1 MNAATIDQVRR
12 PPTTQLAPVIPGFG
26 TLESFELMQ
35 RGARLLASGT
45 LVPSAY
51 RLVIE
56 KYDRYGNLTESR
68 ENPAALSNCVV
79 ALNMAIRMN
88 ADPVMVMQN
97 LHIIEGRP
105 SWSSP
110 WIIAQINN
118 CGRFSP
124 LRFDMKPLGK
134 RVVEHVGFEWSK
146 DGQGKSSRR
155 EVKTPVEIEDIQ
167 CIAWVIEKGTGERL
181 ESSPISIGLSVMEGW
196 YTKNGSKWKTMP
208 DQMLRY
214 RSAAF
219 FGRIYAPELLMGL
232 PAADELEDTII
243 DVKEQPDGKYAA
255 DVDALREQ
263 AAAQRPAAEEPA
275 RTRKDTQGATTVES
289 KDVPPEGPK
298 ADPAPAASNASQAP
312 APAPAAAPAPSPTP
326 TPAAQT
332 PASAI
337 GTEFDPPAQEGEL
350 FGGSGPQ
357 YTHEDTLEMAIDFAS
372 KGDYDS
378 ALDLKMGLPDQMKK
392 RIDAAIQS
400 HKDEV
405 AQAAK
410 AQAKPAATERPRR
423 SYSV

>member
-1 MNAATIDQVRR
+1 MTAATLDQVRR

-56 KYDRYGNLTESR
+56 KYDRYGNVTESR

-124 LRFDMKPLGK
+124 LRFEMKALGK
-134 RVVEHVGFEWSK
+134 RTIEHVGFEWRK
-146 DGQGKSSRR
+146 EGQQGKATRH
-155 EVKTPVEIEDIQ
+155 EVRTPVEIDDIQ
-167 CIAWVIEKGTGERL
+167 CIAWVVEKGTGERL

-232 PAADELEDTII
+232 PAADEVEDTII
-243 DVKEQPDGKYAA
+243 DVKEQPDGRYAA
-255 DVDALREQ
+255 DVDELRSKAPQPNPASESARQKQ
-263 AAAQRPAAEEPA
+263 AE
-275 RTRKDTQGATTVES
+275 GATTVES
-289 KDVPPEGPK
+289 TDLPPAGQTATSAQTAAAAPSKESPK
-298 ADPAPAASNASQAP
+298 TAAPSGTDAP
-312 APAPAAAPAPSPTP
+312 PAAA
-326 TPAAQT
+326 AQVGMEFDDQGGNP
-332 PASAI
+332 PAS
-337 GTEFDPPAQEGEL
+337 
-350 FGGSGPQ
+350 SNGPT
-357 YTHEDTLEMAIDFAS
+357 YTHEDTLELAIDFAS

-378 ALDLKMGLPDQMKK
+378 ALDLKHSLPADMKK
-392 RIDAAIQS
+392 RIDTAIQG
-400 HKDEV
+400 HKNEV

-410 AQAKPAATERPRR
+410 VAPEKQAPSERPRR

>member
-1 MNAATIDQVRR
+1 M
-12 PPTTQLAPVIPGFG
+12 
-26 TLESFELMQ
+26 
-35 RGARLLASGT
+35 
-45 LVPSAY
+45 
-51 RLVIE
+51 VIE
-56 KYDRYGNLTESR
+56 KYDRYGNVTESR

-124 LRFDMKPLGK
+124 LRFEMKQLGT
-134 RVVEHVGFEWSK
+134 RVVEHVSFEWS
-146 DGQGKSSRR
+146 GPQGNRQR
-155 EVKTPVEIEDIQ
+155 HEVKTSVEIQDVQ
-167 CIAWVIEKGTGERL
+167 CIAWVIEKGSGERL
-181 ESSPISIGLSVMEGW
+181 ESSPISIGLAVMEGW

-232 PAADELEDTII
+232 PAVEELEDTII
-243 DVKEQPDGKYAA
+243 DVEKQPDGKYAA
-255 DVDALREQ
+255 DVDVLRQQ
-263 AAAQRPAAEEPA
+263 AEAQRPAGEEPA
-275 RTRKDTQGATTVES
+275 RARKDTQGATTVES
-289 KDVPPEGPK
+289 KDIPPAESK
-298 ADPAPAASNASQAP
+298 SAPASAAPTPAP
-312 APAPAAAPAPSPTP
+312 APAPTP
-326 TPAAQT
+326 TPSPVAQT

-337 GTEFDPPAQEGEL
+337 GTEFDRPAHAGEL
-350 FGGSGPQ
+350 FAGSGPQ
-357 YTHEDTLEMAIDFAS
+357 YTDQDTLEMAIEFAS

-378 ALDLKMGLPDQMKK
+378 ALDLKLNLPEQMKK

-405 AQAAK
+405 AQSAK
-410 AQAKPAATERPRR
+410 KQAPTERPRR
-423 SYSV
+423 SYNV

>member
-1 MNAATIDQVRR
+1 MNATTLEQTRR
-12 PPTTQLAPVIPGFG
+12 PPTAQQLAPVIPGFG

-56 KYDRYGNLTESR
+56 KYDRYGNVTESR

-124 LRFDMKPLGK
+124 LRFEMKSLGK
-134 RVVEHVGFEWSK
+134 RVVEHVGFEWT
-146 DGQGKSSRR
+146 GESRNR
-155 EVKTPVEIEDIQ
+155 TRHEVKTAVEIDDIQ
-167 CIAWVIEKGTGERL
+167 CIAWVVEKGTGERL
-181 ESSPISIGLSVMEGW
+181 ESSPISIGLAVMEGW

-232 PAADELEDTII
+232 PAVEELEDTII

-263 AAAQRPAAEEPA
+263 AAAQRPAAEEQA
-275 RTRKDTQGATTVES
+275 RARKDTQGATTVES

-298 ADPAPAASNASQAP
+298 AGPAPAASNVSQ
-312 APAPAAAPAPSPTP
+312 APAPSPTP
-326 TPAAQT
+326 APAAAAQT

-337 GTEFDPPAQEGEL
+337 GTEFDRPEQAGEL

-392 RIDAAIQS
+392 RIDMAIQS

-405 AQAAK
+405 AQTAK
-410 AQAKPAATERPRR
+410 STQAKQASAERPRR
-423 SYSV
+423 SYNV

>member
-1 MNAATIDQVRR
+1 MNATTLEQTRR
-12 PPTTQLAPVIPGFG
+12 PPTTQQLAPVIPGFG

-56 KYDRYGNLTESR
+56 KYDRYGNVTESR

-124 LRFDMKPLGK
+124 LRFEMKPLGK
-134 RVVEHVGFEWSK
+134 RTIEHVGFEWRK
-146 DGQGKSSRR
+146 EGQATKATRH
-155 EVKTPVEIEDIQ
+155 EVRTQVEIDDIQ
-167 CIAWVIEKGTGERL
+167 CIAWVVEKGTGERL
-181 ESSPISIGLSVMEGW
+181 ESSPISIGLAVMEGW

-232 PAADELEDTII
+232 PTKDELEDTII
-243 DVKEQPDGKYAA
+243 DVTEQPDGKYAA

-263 AAAQRPAAEEPA
+263 AAAQRPAAEEPPRA
-275 RTRKDTQGATTVES
+275 RKDTQGATTVES
-289 KDVPPEGPK
+289 KDIPPEDSK
-298 ADPAPAASNASQAP
+298 APPASAAGASQAP
-312 APAPAAAPAPSPTP
+312 APTPAPASASAPAA
-326 TPAAQT
+326 T

-337 GTEFDPPAQEGEL
+337 GTEFDRPEQAGEL
-350 FGGSGPQ
+350 FSGGPQ
-357 YTHEDTLEMAIDFAS
+357 YTHEDTLEMAIEFAS

-378 ALDLKMGLPDQMKK
+378 ALDLKLNLPDAMKK

-405 AQAAK
+405 AEAAK
-410 AQAKPAATERPRR
+410 NRAPTERPRR
-423 SYSV
+423 SYNV

>member
-1 MNAATIDQVRR
+1 MNAATLEPTRR
-12 PPTTQLAPVIPGFG
+12 APTTQLAPVIPGFG

-56 KYDRYGNLTESR
+56 KYDRYGNVTESR

-124 LRFDMKPLGK
+124 LRFEMKPLGK
-134 RVVEHVGFEWSK
+134 RTIEHVGFEWRKEGQQSK
-146 DGQGKSSRR
+146 ATRH
-155 EVKTPVEIEDIQ
+155 EVKTSVEIDDIQ

-255 DVDALREQ
+255 DVEELRGKAPQPNPASEAARQKQ
-263 AAAQRPAAEEPA
+263 AE
-275 RTRKDTQGATTVES
+275 GATTVEAT
-289 KDVPPEGPK
+289 DLPPASATAAAE
-298 ADPAPAASNASQAP
+298 PAATTAEPAKEAP
-312 APAPAAAPAPSPTP
+312 KVAAANQSSGPTP
-326 TPAAQT
+326 TSQV
-332 PASAI
+332 
-337 GTEFDPPAQEGEL
+337 GMEFDQPEQGQQLSTGPA
-350 FGGSGPQ
+350 
-357 YTHEDTLEMAIDFAS
+357 YTHEDTLEMAIEFAS

-378 ALDLKMGLPDQMKK
+378 ALDLKLNLPDDMKK
-392 RIDAAIQS
+392 RIDVAIQG
-400 HKDEV
+400 HKDD
-405 AQAAK
+405 AARAAK
-410 AQAKPAATERPRR
+410 EAQAKQGQTERPRR
-423 SYSV
+423 SYNV

>member
-56 KYDRYGNLTESR
+56 KYNRFGEVIESR

-124 LRFDMKPLGK
+124 LRFEMKSLGK
-134 RVVEHVGFEWSK
+134 RVIEHVGFEWRK
-146 DGQGKSSRR
+146 EGAQGKATRH
-155 EVKTPVEIEDIQ
+155 EVKTPVEIDDIQ
-167 CIAWVIEKGTGERL
+167 CIAWVVEKGTGERL

-232 PAADELEDTII
+232 PSKDELEDTII
-243 DVKEQPDGKYAA
+243 DVTEQPDGKYAA

-263 AAAQRPAAEEPA
+263 GATARPAASEPQ
-275 RTRKDTQGATTVES
+275 RGRKDAQNATTV
-289 KDVPPEGPK
+289 DATDIP
-298 ADPAPAASNASQAP
+298 
-312 APAPAAAPAPSPTP
+312 PAAATSSAAQAPSSEQPAGAKEVTGKP
-326 TPAAQT
+326 AESSAAQST
-332 PASAI
+332 TQAQVGMEFDDQPGNPPASN
-337 GTEFDPPAQEGEL
+337 GGPA
-350 FGGSGPQ
+350 
-357 YTHEDTLEMAIDFAS
+357 YTHEDTLEMAIEFAS

-378 ALDLKMGLPDQMKK
+378 ALDLKLNLPDAMKK
-392 RIDAAIQS
+392 RIDTAIEG
-400 HKDEV
+400 HKAEV
-405 AQAAK
+405 AKAAQQAEPK
-410 AQAKPAATERPRR
+410 QATTERPRR
-423 SYSV
+423 SYNV

>member
-1 MNAATIDQVRR
+1 MNTTTLEQTRR
-12 PPTTQLAPVIPGFG
+12 PPTSQQLAPVIPGFG

-56 KYDRYGNLTESR
+56 KYDRYGNVTESR

-124 LRFDMKPLGK
+124 LRFEMKQLGT
-134 RVVEHVGFEWSK
+134 RVVEHVSFEWS
-146 DGQGKSSRR
+146 GPQGNRQR
-155 EVKTPVEIEDIQ
+155 HEVKTSVEIQDVQ
-167 CIAWVIEKGTGERL
+167 CIAWVIEKGSGERL
-181 ESSPISIGLSVMEGW
+181 VSSPISIGLAVMEGW

-232 PAADELEDTII
+232 PAVEELEDTII
-243 DVKEQPDGKYAA
+243 DVEKQPDGKYAA
-255 DVDALREQ
+255 NVDALRQ
-263 AAAQRPAAEEPA
+263 QGDSQRPAGEEPA
-275 RTRKDTQGATTVES
+275 HARTDTQGATTVES
-289 KDVPPEGPK
+289 KDIPPAESKSAP
-298 ADPAPAASNASQAP
+298 ASAAATPAPASAP
-312 APAPAAAPAPSPTP
+312 APTPS
-326 TPAAQT
+326 PAAQT

-337 GTEFDPPAQEGEL
+337 GTEFDRPGQAGEL
-350 FGGSGPQ
+350 FSGSGPQ
-357 YTHEDTLEMAIDFAS
+357 YTDEDTLEMAIEFAS

-378 ALDLKMGLPDQMKK
+378 ALDLKLNLPDQMKK

-405 AQAAK
+405 AMQSAKQTGAKQGQA
-410 AQAKPAATERPRR
+410 ERPRR
-423 SYSV
+423 SYNV

>member
-1 MNAATIDQVRR
+1 MNTTTLEQTRR
-12 PPTTQLAPVIPGFG
+12 PPTSQQLAPVIPGFG

-51 RLVIE
+51 RLTIE
-56 KYDRYGNLTESR
+56 KYDRYGNVTESR

-124 LRFDMKPLGK
+124 LRFEMKSLGK
-134 RVVEHVGFEWSK
+134 RVVEHIGFEWS
-146 DGQGKSSRR
+146 GGSGNRTR
-155 EVKTPVEIEDIQ
+155 HEVKTPVEIEDVQ
-167 CIAWVIEKGTGERL
+167 CIAWVLEKGTGERL
-181 ESSPISIGLSVMEGW
+181 ESSPISIGLAVLEGW

-232 PAADELEDTII
+232 PAVEELEDTII

-263 AAAQRPAAEEPA
+263 GAQRPAAEEPA

-289 KDVPPEGPK
+289 KDIPP
-298 ADPAPAASNASQAP
+298 ADSKSEPASAASAPSP
-312 APAPAAAPAPSPTP
+312 APAPAATPS
-326 TPAAQT
+326 PAAQT

-337 GTEFDPPAQEGEL
+337 GTEFDRPEQAGEL

-357 YTHEDTLEMAIDFAS
+357 YTNEDTFEMAIEFAS

-378 ALDLKMGLPDQMKK
+378 ALDLKLNLPEQMKK
-392 RIDAAIQS
+392 RIDAAIQG
-400 HKDEV
+400 HKDD
-405 AQAAK
+405 AASAAK
-410 AQAKPAATERPRR
+410 ETQAKQAPAERPRR
-423 SYSV
+423 SYNV